1 MIDSLSTDLSAYHIP
16 VLMGGPGRER
26 EVSLRSGAAVAQA
39 LRRFGAKVT
48 EVDVTDPDF
57 PLPEDTSF
65 VFNLIHG
72 TYGEDG
78 ELQAELDHRGIRYTG
93 EGAEGSRVAF
103 DKILTKERFAAVG
116 IPTVAYEILRQRDHF
131 PEITPPCVVKAP
143 RQGSS
148 VGVHIIHHPSD
159 FPAALEDCFSL
170 DREVLVEEFFS
181 GRELT
186 VGVLGQEAMPVVE
199 IVSKGEFYDY
209 EHKYTKGGSDYFV
222 PARISPEDTLRVQET
237 ALAAAASLGLSVY
250 SRVDVMLGSHGELN
264 VLEINTIPG
273 MTETSL
279 LPKAAAALGIDFP
292 ALCLRIAN
300 LSLNRYLH
308 HEGP

>member
-1 MIDSLSTDLSAYHIP
+1 MLDILSTDLSSYHIP

-26 EVSLRSGAAVAQA
+26 DVSLRSGAAVANA
-39 LRRFGAKVT
+39 LRSLGAKVT
-48 EVDVTDPDF
+48 ELDISGADFTLPPDTD
-57 PLPEDTSF
+57 F

-72 TYGEDG
+72 TFGEDG
-78 ELQAELDHRGIRYTG
+78 ALQDELDRRGVRYTG
-93 EGAEGSRVAF
+93 EGANGSRLAF
-103 DKILTKERFAAVG
+103 DKIRTKERFQDAG
-116 IPTVAYEILRQRDHF
+116 IPTVPFEILRSRESF
-131 PEITPPCVVKAP
+131 PSLPPPCVVKAP

-148 VGVHIIHHPSD
+148 VGVHIIHKASD
-159 FPAALEDCFSL
+159 FPSALDDCFSL
-170 DREVLVEEFFS
+170 DEEVLVENFFQ

-186 VGVLGQEAMPVVE
+186 VGVLGQEALPVVE

-222 PARISPEDTLRVQET
+222 PARISPEDTRRVQET
-237 ALAAAASLGLSVY
+237 ALAATTALGLSVY
-250 SRVDVMLGSHGELN
+250 SRVDVMLSSSGDLN

-279 LPKAAAALGIDFP
+279 LPKAAAAMGLSFP

-300 LSLNRYLH
+300 LSLNRTMAAPSH
-308 HEGP
+308 